1 MDTKTER
8 SIQNA
13 LEKLTE
19 NRTTIMIAHR
29 LSTLRDCE
37 KLFVIEHG
45 KVAEEGTHAELIQ
58 KKGIYFKLY
67 TLQYQALK
75 NAGVGE

>member
-1 MDTKTER
+1 MKVISHHPKKILAFGE
-8 SIQNA
+8 I
-13 LEKLTE
+13 
-19 NRTTIMIAHR
+19 
-29 LSTLRDCE
+29 LSWTLMWSFFATFTNYF
-37 KLFVIEHG
+37 LGMFVAI
-45 KVAEEGTHAELIQ
+45 LIN